1 MSSDLGGKLLVVV
14 GGQFGSEAKGHVAH
28 RLVEREIQSRPVVGV
43 RVAGPNAGHSAYDWQ
58 GRKWALR
65 TIPVMAVIDP
75 TVQLVIAAGSEIDLP
90 VLEDEVARLEA
101 AGIPIVD
108 RLFIDRQATLLL
120 PEHHHTEIDAAMQE
134 RLGSTSKGVGAA
146 RAARIMRTAELFGDW
161 ATLCSRYHVIDTA
174 QYLELKLGSGY
185 SVIVEGTQGYGLGL
199 HAGFYPFCTSSDC
212 RAVDFLAMAGI
223 SPWSSWVSAFEVWVT
238 LRTYPIRVA
247 GNSGPLFDEQ
257 DWGTLG
263 EWSGGHI
270 KPEFTT
276 VTKKMR
282 RVGGWDS
289 DLARAA
295 IRANGGPGGATR
307 VALTFLDYIDP
318 ALADKALYVDV
329 ANSDDAMDFISMVE
343 QQLDNPISL
352 VTTGPNAAVWL

>member
-1 MSSDLGGKLLVVV
+1 MSSDSGGKLLVVV

-43 RVAGPNAGHSAYDWQ
+43 RVAGPNAGHTAHDWK
-58 GRKWALR
+58 GRPWALR
-65 TIPVMAVIDP
+65 TIPVMAVVDP

-101 AGIPIVD
+101 AGIPIRD
-108 RLFIDRQATLLL
+108 RLFIDRQATILDQNHYSDEAEAEL
-120 PEHHHTEIDAAMQE
+120 TERI
-134 RLGSTSKGVGAA
+134 GSTGKGVGAA
-146 RAARIMRTAELFGDW
+146 RADRIMRTARIIGDLS
-161 ATLCSRYHVIDTA
+161 TFPTQYHVIDTA
-174 QYLELKLGSGY
+174 QYLELKLGQGY

-199 HAGFYPFCTSSDC
+199 HAGYYPFCTSSDC
-212 RAVDFLAMAGI
+212 RVVDFLAMAGI
-223 SPWSSWVSAFEVWVT
+223 SPWSECVSAFEVWVV

-263 EWSGGHI
+263 EYSGGHI

-318 ALADKALYVDV
+318 AV
-329 ANSDDAMDFISMVE
+329 ANDCSSELSSEAWEFIAQVE
-343 QQLDNPISL
+343 QEIDNPVSL
-352 VTTGPNAAVWL
+352 VTTGPNTAVWL